1 MKEQSNITNSLA
13 HTKRNCKY
21 HIVFV
26 PEYRRKVFYKE
37 NGLEIREKLRKY
49 VSGKANSCLILLL
62 AAERYLII

>member
-37 NGLEIREKLRKY
+37 NGLEIREILQKY
-49 VSGKANSCLILLL
+49 VSG
-62 AAERYLII
+62 